1 MPGKEHGSQPLPT
14 AEQAY
19 FQSMSAYPSFLA
31 WETNLVGEAHAR
43 GVTLARMS
51 KITPFRQYLSVE
63 QRTPPGQPYNWQGS
77 FSRLF
82 ADSQNTGQLLS
93 FGNFQLIRS
102 FGEQYKA
109 KYRGFELEEY
119 LQEALFFLVP
129 SLLSSYDSSRST
141 FLTYLKGTL
150 IKDLE
155 SRVDILLHREST
167 VSPGQHAEPVP
178 AKRQTN
184 RLGIDRLSRRL
195 RTDEG
200 EGETVGNRIED
211 EESGEPFEAVS
222 RVAALHA
229 LYELAG
235 VRPDQAEVF
244 TLVEI
249 NGEKQMPV
257 ARQLGLSDRTVRT
270 RRNEALAALQQLGK
284 EQVKAILSGNLDEL
298 IPA

>member
-1 MPGKEHGSQPLPT
+1 MPGKEHSFQPLPT

-31 WETNLVGEAHAR
+31 WETNLLGEAHAQ
-43 GVTLARMS
+43 GVTLAQMS

-63 QRTPPGQPYNWQGS
+63 QRTPPNKSYAWQGS
-77 FSRLF
+77 FTRLF
-82 ADSQNTGQLLS
+82 ADSQNAGQLLS
-93 FGNFQLIRS
+93 FGNFQLVRS

-109 KYRGFELEEY
+109 RYRGVELEEY

-129 SLLSSYDSSRST
+129 SLLSTYDSSRSS

-167 VSPGQHAEPVP
+167 VPLGQHAEPIP

-184 RLGIDRLSRRL
+184 RLKIDRLSRRL

-211 EESGEPFEAVS
+211 EESGEPFEAIS

-244 TLVEI
+244 TLVKI
-249 NGEKQMPV
+249 NGEKQLSV
-257 ARQLGLSDRTVRT
+257 ARRLGMSDRTVWT

-284 EQVKAILSGNLDEL
+284 EQVKAILSGNLDD
-298 IPA
+298 